1 MKNSTQASFLQKKLL
16 RGKKMTPD
24 RIWGKKN
31 PKTKNSEKN
40 LSDKQQTKKLDLKK
54 LSGGLGRR
62 VKGCETDGKNACSI
76 ACKMERSGLQVGAG
90 SE

>member
-1 MKNSTQASFLQKKLL
+1 
-16 RGKKMTPD
+16 MTPD

-62 VKGCETDGKNACSI
+62 VKGCETDGKKKQYCMQNGKIWSTGGCWLRVRQMLA
-76 ACKMERSGLQVGAG
+76 
-90 SE
+90 